1 MSFRSTCRLGARRRF
16 LGALVTGAAAVCAIW
31 TPAALATSASTL
43 RGQLDRDLGKAAHT
57 VAGGNALGAV
67 GAGRIGKLAG
77 ELRHALPRPA
87 PGCRAAL
94 TAASR
99 IRGDRTHVNRLRADI
114 KRARKGIPGCRSTKP
129 KPTKPKPPGG
139 PTKPKPPGSPTKP
152 KPPVT
157 PPPVTPPP
165 FSGVDEVK
173 ITSTISLDGSG
184 SEDFCETL
192 VNGVPGTDDEG
203 FVHHI
208 HLSFEADVPIGPS
221 QSDTDTLALASGAMD
236 TLMKAADCEGSGG
249 EYSLTTWTN
258 GQVHVSLST
267 DDDNDNET
275 AVELSVPQ
283 QVVDQNGTPQF
294 SYGPAL
300 PGAADL
306 GDWTTDITYTGFRAG
321 MSEQVTWPAPQTGAT
336 PSTTYVP
343 LGVGGHV
350 VAQMHYT
357 KDLTGPPNLSGG
369 WDILIQLIDN
379 S

>member
-1 MSFRSTCRLGARRRF
+1 M
-16 LGALVTGAAAVCAIW
+16 
-31 TPAALATSASTL
+31 
-43 RGQLDRDLGKAAHT
+43 
-57 VAGGNALGAV
+57 
-67 GAGRIGKLAG
+67 
-77 ELRHALPRPA
+77 
-87 PGCRAAL
+87 
-94 TAASR
+94 
-99 IRGDRTHVNRLRADI
+99 NRLRADI

-139 PTKPKPPGSPTKP
+139 PTKP

-236 TLMKAADCEGSGG
+236 TLMQAADCEGSGG
-249 EYSLTTWTN
+249 EYRLTTWTN